1 MTGKT
6 TRMFAETSEI
16 PLVLARQIS
25 EGLPV
30 YFETAEWLRGLSPG
44 LFVTCARGTS
54 DHAATYFKYLM
65 EMSTGIPV
73 ASIGPSVASVF
84 DAPLKL
90 EGGVCLTIS
99 QSGGSPDLV
108 ALQAAAARGGARTI
122 ALLNTVD
129 SPVGTAAERVLPSLA
144 GPELSVAATKSFVA
158 SLFAVAALHARLN
171 RDDALEDAL
180 RQLPAIAEKALA
192 FEWQGLCGSSMQA
205 ATAFVVS
212 RGPGLALAG
221 EIALKLKEVARLHAE
236 AFSAA
241 EVRHGPMALAAKE
254 LAVLAF
260 VTDDASRQSVVD
272 SARSLATA
280 GATVAVAGANVTG
293 CASLPTAQSPHPL
306 LTPLCQAITFY
317 RFAEA
322 FARAR
327 GLDPDAPL
335 HLCKV
340 TETI

>member
-1 MTGKT
+1 
-6 TRMFAETSEI
+6 
-16 PLVLARQIS
+16 
-25 EGLPV
+25 
-30 YFETAEWLRGLSPG
+30 
-44 LFVTCARGTS
+44 
-54 DHAATYFKYLM
+54 M
-65 EMSTGIPV
+65 E
-73 ASIGPSVASVF
+73 
-84 DAPLKL
+84 
-90 EGGVCLTIS
+90 
-99 QSGGSPDLV
+99 
-108 ALQAAAARGGARTI
+108 
-122 ALLNTVD
+122 
-129 SPVGTAAERVLPSLA
+129 
-144 GPELSVAATKSFVA
+144 
-158 SLFAVAALHARLN
+158 
-171 RDDALEDAL
+171 
-180 RQLPAIAEKALA
+180 
-192 FEWQGLCGSSMQA
+192 A

-260 VTDDASRQSVVD
+260 VTDDASRQSVVN
-272 SARSLATA
+272 SARALATA

-293 CASLPTAQSPHPL
+293 CASLPTVQSPHPL

-317 RFAEA
+317 RFVEA

-335 HLCKV
+335 HLRKV